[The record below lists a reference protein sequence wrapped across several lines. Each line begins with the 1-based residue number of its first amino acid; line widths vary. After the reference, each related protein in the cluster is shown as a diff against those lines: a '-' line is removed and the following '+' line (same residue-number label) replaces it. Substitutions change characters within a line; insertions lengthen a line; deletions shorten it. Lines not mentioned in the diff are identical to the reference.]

1 MEGIL
6 GESLGDGDARGRHFL
21 LLRASHL
28 CVFHGKKPS
37 PSWICDGGFL
47 DVTPFLKA
55 SRLRSSRPRR
65 CLRLMLSL
73 PSVWIA
79 GGGGVCNVKSKLSR

>member
-1 MEGIL
+1 VTPVGATSPVEGV
-6 GESLGDGDARGRHFL
+6 AL
-21 LLRASHL
+21 LCIPWAK
-28 CVFHGKKPS
+28 VG
-37 PSWICDGGFL
+37 PSWTCDGGVL

-55 SRLRSSRPRR
+55 SCLSSSWPQC

-73 PSVWIA
+73 PNVWIA